1 MQDVTDDNL
10 ADINQQVGVDEQSLT
25 TVNAIRTL
33 TGSINTIRA
42 YAEGNSLDAPT
53 VDDYQVAGVQ
63 DVTDDNLADI
73 NQQVGVDKQSLTTVN
88 DIRTLTSSVNTIRAY
103 AEGNSL
109 DAPTVDDYQI
119 AGVQDVTDD
128 NLADINQQVGVD
140 EQSLSTVNEIRTL
153 TDSINTIRAYAEGNS
168 LDAPTVDDYQAAG
181 VQDVTDDNLADINQ
195 QVGVDKQ
202 SLTTVNDIRTLTGS
216 VNTIRSYAEGN
227 SLDAPTESDYRNIG
241 ITDVT
246 TNNIDDVNDQVSAQS
261 LLNITEIENL
271 TTSLNIVAG
280 YVVDKN
286 AKEPTERDYEN
297 IGILSVDSANV
308 EYVNEAVGDSGIPA
322 RSVIDDIVSD
332 VVFELSRTGV
342 EIASDL
348 DGDGIRNEW
357 DDDIDGDGV
366 LNKNDI
372 APLDPTIAYDIDGD
386 GVADEVSEI
395 NLTIVE
401 VNNRDK
407 IEVQRNGMYKFIPV
421 TLSNGSMITDA
432 SVFMGTLSIVDNAM
446 LFTAPDILPQQLYI
460 EYEVTYLDGSIENE
474 YLLLSNT
481 TPVDE
486 GTPRFENVEP
496 EFIQATGL
504 FTPIRR
510 LSPKAVDALGN
521 PVPVSLISNQ
531 PRLRS
536 GNNIVYWEAND
547 DKTGRKQTTAQL
559 IQINPQVEFGQ
570 GKFIYE
576 DTKVTL
582 NIYLSG
588 YAPVY
593 PVTVPVLIDQT
604 ISTTDEEDYSLSDI
618 TNVVINSGLEG
629 SVTFDLFGDTLFEGE
644 ETLKLDLGR
653 DVNLGVKDT
662 LTLIVKETTPMP
674 TIKAGVIDD
683 EGGNISIINEGSD
696 EDLYLTAFVENS
708 NSPLMVSWSHT
719 STLDGNTPLGTISS
733 DENLLLNN
741 ILPLGRHRFSAKA
754 VSLDGDFSIDTYVEV
769 RVIETIRLSADQ
781 DSDND
786 GIPDL
791 VEGLKDSD
799 GDLIPDYIDAVN
811 GCELQAID
819 NDRVQSGGFVIQSTS
834 GSCIKL
840 GKLSELNNTYS
851 PYVNA
856 DEALV
861 DTDIPVDVDYEVEFN
876 NSTLSNFVVTNV
888 FDESV
893 TVVLPLMQPYNRG
906 GVFRKY
912 NEERGWFDFDTSEE
926 GSNIRYAK
934 GDLGFCP
941 SPGSNLYQEEPILGA
956 NCLEISI
963 KDGGVHDS
971 DGERNGVIDDP
982 GYMAYMELPI
992 QLEDI
997 VVEVLTEAQTSEDFI
1012 EVGFDLCLYILL
1024 ENCNINVLS
1033 VENNLFLD
1041 SRISDSWVYLEVP
1054 FGNGEYNGRIILENS
1069 EKSISYVHFNLLVT
1083 EMIPE
1088 SENTDSL
1095 RVNSSGQIGLYF
1107 WLLLMVA
1114 FYARLYPFNLK
1125 MQA

>member
-1 MQDVTDDNL
+1 RAYAEGNSLDAPTVVDYQIAGVQDVTDDNL
-10 ADINQQVGVDEQSLT
+10 ADINQQVGVDEQSLL
-25 TVNAIRTL
+25 TVNEIRTL
-33 TGSINTIRA
+33 TG
-42 YAEGNSLDAPT
+42 
-53 VDDYQVAGVQ
+53 
-63 DVTDDNLADI
+63 
-73 NQQVGVDKQSLTTVN
+73 
-88 DIRTLTSSVNTIRAY
+88 SVNTIRAY

-109 DAPTVDDYQI
+109 DVPTVDDYQI

-140 EQSLSTVNEIRTL
+140 
-153 TDSINTIRAYAEGNS
+153 
-168 LDAPTVDDYQAAG
+168 
-181 VQDVTDDNLADINQ
+181 
-195 QVGVDKQ
+195 KQ
-202 SLTTVNDIRTLTGS
+202 SLTAVNDIRTLTGS
-216 VNTIRSYAEGN
+216 VNTIRAYAEGN
-227 SLDAPTESDYRNIG
+227 RLDAPTESDYRNIG

-246 TNNIDDVNDQVSAQS
+246 TNNIDDVNGQVNAQS

-271 TTSLNIVAG
+271 TTSLNIVAS
-280 YVVDKN
+280 YVLDKN
-286 AKEPTERDYEN
+286 AKEPTEMDYEN

-308 EYVNEAVGDSGIPA
+308 EYVNEAVGDSGISA
-322 RSVIDDIVSD
+322 RSVIADIVSD

-372 APLDPTIAYDIDGD
+372 APLDPNKAYDIDGD
-386 GVADEVSEI
+386 GVADEVSNL
-395 NLTIVE
+395 NLTTVE
-401 VNNRDK
+401 VNNREK
-407 IEVQRNGMYKFIPV
+407 IEVQSNGMYKFIPV
-421 TLSNGSMITDA
+421 TLSNGARITDA
-432 SVFMGTLSIVDNAM
+432 SAFMGTLSIVDNAM

-474 YLLLSNT
+474 YLLLANT
-481 TPVDE
+481 TPVAE

-504 FTPIRR
+504 FTPIRK
-510 LSPKAVDALGN
+510 LSPKALDALGN

-547 DKTGRKQTTAQL
+547 ETTGRKQVTAQL

-582 NIYLSG
+582 KVYLSG

-593 PVTVPVLIDQT
+593 PVTIPVLIDKT
-604 ISTTDEEDYSLSDI
+604 ISTTDEEDHSLSEI

-629 SVTFDLFGDTLFEGE
+629 SITFDLIGDALIEGE
-644 ETLKLDLGR
+644 ETLKLDIGR
-653 DVNLGVKDT
+653 DVNLGAKDT
-662 LTLIVKETTPMP
+662 LTLIVKETTPLP
-674 TIKAGVIDD
+674 VIMANVINN
-683 EGGNISIINEGSD
+683 EGENISIINENSD
-696 EDLYLTAFVENS
+696 EDLYLNVFVENS
-708 NSPLMVSWSHT
+708 DNPLLVSWSHT
-719 STLDGNTPLGTISS
+719 STLESNTSLGTISS
-733 DENLLLNN
+733 DQNLLLNK
-741 ILPLGRHRFSAKA
+741 ILQPGRHRFSAEA
-754 VSLDGDFSIDTYVEV
+754 VSLDGDFSVDTYVEV
-769 RVIETIRLSADQ
+769 RVIETIRLSADK

-799 GDLIPDYIDAVN
+799 GDLIPDYIDSVN

-819 NDRVQSGGFVIQSTS
+819 NDRVHSGGFVIQSTS

-840 GKLSELNNTYS
+840 GKVSELNNSYS
-851 PYVNA
+851 PYVSA

-861 DTDIPVDVDYEVEFN
+861 VTEIPTDIDYEIEFN

-912 NEERGWFDFDTSEE
+912 TEERGWFDFDTSEQ
-926 GSNIRYAK
+926 GSNLRYAK
-934 GDLGFCP
+934 GELGFCP

-982 GYMAYMELPI
+982 GYMAYEELPI

-997 VVEVLTEAQTSEDFI
+997 VVEVQTEAQTSEEFI
-1012 EVGFDLCLYILL
+1012 EVGFDLCLYIPL
-1024 ENCNINVLS
+1024 ENCTINVLS
-1033 VENNLFLD
+1033 VETDLFFN
-1041 SRISDSWVYLEVP
+1041 SRISDSWIYLEVP
-1054 FGNGEYNGRIILENS
+1054 FGDGDYNGRIIFENS
-1069 EKSISYVHFNLLVT
+1069 EQNVGYVDFNLLVK
-1083 EMIPE
+1083 EIIPKE
-1088 SENTDSL
+1088 
-1095 RVNSSGQIGLYF
+1095 VSSDEYEPVKNAGQIEFYF
-1107 WLLLMVA
+1107 WLLLTA
-1114 FYARLYPFNLK
+1114 ACYTRYRKLNRYFI
-1125 MQA
+1125 